1 MNNLNPPT
9 IVATEKRL
17 ANLESQLMA
26 VREDNET
33 LSKRLHR
40 MRDNLATE
48 AAKREDLETGVEALS
63 AVMQK
68 AVIKLS
74 ERMDSLSGNLEEQ
87 EETLAIA
94 ARMAASQKKAI
105 AALNQMVRAEAKGS
119 LALTQAIRVME
130 HRLTNLEAKMN

>member
-48 AAKREDLETGVEALS
+48 AAKVREIVN
-63 AVMQK
+63 
-68 AVIKLS
+68 
-74 ERMDSLSGNLEEQ
+74 NLREVTTILDNQ
-87 EETLAIA
+87 QETLVIA

-105 AALNQMVRAEAKGS
+105 EALNQMVRAEAKGS